1 METIAHPGTSHPTFL
16 LHVSA
21 CARALSAA
29 QTSCYMRLLDQ
40 LESRFGRFAIPGLVQ
55 FIAGLQLMTFVIFL
69 MLGEEGRAAYLDF
82 LTLDGGRLLQGQ
94 VWRLFTYLFIPGTLS
109 PLWALIGAMF
119 LMWLGR
125 GLEEAWGAFRLNLYF
140 VGGTLAVAVGSLLFG
155 YTATGLFLFQSLLLA
170 FAIIYPNEEI
180 LLFFILPVKIKWIAW
195 LDVVFSVLMILGAPS
210 TFWPVLFAHLNLLVT
225 FGPGFV
231 SNRLQMARVAERR
244 ARFDNGTAS
253 AAAFFHQCTRCGKTE
268 VDDPGLDFRVN
279 DAGDEICSACRSRTA
294 PTSVG

>member
-1 METIAHPGTSHPTFL
+1 M
-16 LHVSA
+16 HVSA
-21 CARALSAA
+21 CAPGLSAA
-29 QTSCYMRLLDQ
+29 QTSCLMRLLDQ

-69 MLGEEGRAAYLDF
+69 LLGDEGRAAYLDF

-155 YTATGLFLFQSLLLA
+155 YAATGLYLFQSLLLA

-195 LDVVFSVLMILGAPS
+195 LDVVFSILTILGAPS
-210 TFWPVLFAHLNLLVT
+210 TFWPVLFAHLNLLIT

-231 SNRLQMARVAERR
+231 ANRLQMARVSERR
-244 ARFDNGTAS
+244 ARFETSQSA
-253 AAAFFHQCTRCGKTE
+253 AAAFFHQCARCGKTE

-279 DAGDEICSACRSRTA
+279 DAGDEVCSACRGRPAAATDA
-294 PTSVG
+294 